1 MASAIS
7 INTISKNS
15 GTIVQ
20 LLDPLGL
27 ATYTTTERDA
37 LTSVAGDCIYNS
49 TIIKGQFFDGT
60 NWSNL

>member
-1 MASAIS
+1 MASEIS

-15 GTIVQ
+15 GTTVQ

-37 LTSVAGDCIYNS
+37 LTSVAGDILFNS
-49 TIIKGQFFDGT
+49 TTGKSQFYDGT
-60 NWSNL
+60 EWSNL